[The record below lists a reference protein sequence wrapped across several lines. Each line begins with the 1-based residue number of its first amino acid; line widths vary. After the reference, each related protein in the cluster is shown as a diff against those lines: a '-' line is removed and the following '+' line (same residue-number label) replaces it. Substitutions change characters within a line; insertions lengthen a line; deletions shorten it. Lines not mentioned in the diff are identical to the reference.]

1 MLSDAGICFGCVRA
15 FCNAQGPPSLKYPA
29 EHELRVGGHGG
40 LWANGFFYKA
50 VMSDGTWP
58 GGPRVRD
65 VPALSADSLGP
76 LTSVPAG
83 TRKSRLDCFV
93 FCASFTTLVYIPHGL
108 VQLLQVASCG
118 LGPAPYIP
126 GQVLR
131 GRAPACGSGL
141 AGPFVL
147 FVFCGGTN
155 LPFGSSGHR
164 SFRILVRCTRTPLV
178 ALGTRPS
185 HCQLSFLICCRRE
198 VRWVHAATRGA

>member
-1 MLSDAGICFGCVRA
+1 M
-15 FCNAQGPPSLKYPA
+15 
-29 EHELRVGGHGG
+29 
-40 LWANGFFYKA
+40 
-50 VMSDGTWP
+50 
-58 GGPRVRD
+58 
-65 VPALSADSLGP
+65 
-76 LTSVPAG
+76 PAG

-198 VRWVHAATRGA
+198 VRWVHAATRGAEGVGAPKQAVVAPNGEWELPNLGSRSPQTRGAYKRGGSPQLGALGRGSPPNPASL